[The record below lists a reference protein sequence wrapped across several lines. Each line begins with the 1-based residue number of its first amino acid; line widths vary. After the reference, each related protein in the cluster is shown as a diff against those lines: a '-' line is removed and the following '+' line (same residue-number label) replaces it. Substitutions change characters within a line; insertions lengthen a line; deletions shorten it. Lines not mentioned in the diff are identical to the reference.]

1 MIDRDVFHGRSIM
14 RPTTATPATR
24 GAPNRDDV
32 EDEDEDE
39 DGDDGEENDGNSDG
53 DNEGEEASDED
64 EDGNWDIPLTCA
76 RSYCRMQLHSCLKAK
91 TTGNAPMGEYHIFQD
106 PVFKFQLFYDFKE
119 QLLEQMASAT
129 SPHSD
134 SLAAN
139 APSIHQRFQDVSA
152 QIRDSA
158 SHSENLFKSAMEKMD
173 QGFGVMTSKM
183 KTVDKRIKALK
194 ENTAR
199 KINQGSARTWKKVIN
214 TLAKIASQPGVEE
227 DEDDEETEEGEED
240 EEEEK
245 EDLSPVTSNTNDAIE
260 TLLQGQAT
268 PPPPQSSQDTQARF
282 LIETMDIDVLMEKV
296 AKAAIGERKKNW
308 QEME

>member
-64 EDGNWDIPLTCA
+64 EDGNWDIP
-76 RSYCRMQLHSCLKAK
+76 
-91 TTGNAPMGEYHIFQD
+91 D

-194 ENTAR
+194 ENTAP
-199 KINQGSARTWKKVIN
+199 
-214 TLAKIASQPGVEE
+214 SQPGVEE

-245 EDLSPVTSNTNDAIE
+245 EDLSPKHSCKVKRHHRRRN
-260 TLLQGQAT
+260 
-268 PPPPQSSQDTQARF
+268 PPKTHKRDF
-282 LIETMDIDVLMEKV
+282 
-296 AKAAIGERKKNW
+296 
-308 QEME
+308 